1 MAQTFLTI
9 LTTAKGSIYTD
20 TLHEEG
26 LQKIRALEE
35 HYRPTPEEAV
45 IPVTRPVFLTPLKS
59 QENIKEGQPV
69 HLECKLEPVND
80 PKLKVEWYV
89 NGIEIKAG
97 KISISILQ

>member
-1 MAQTFLTI
+1 MLYYNV
-9 LTTAKGSIYTD
+9 TAKGSIYTD

-35 HYRPTPEEAV
+35 HYVPEKEEPA
-45 IPVTRPVFLTPLKS
+45 IPVTRPVFITPLKS
-59 QENIKEGQPV
+59 VEIVEGQPI

-89 NGIEIKAG
+89 NGIEIKSG
-97 KISISILQ
+97 KYLPEI